1 MCVLELPQL
10 QKIFEMCE
18 QDMVGEVSVEE
29 ICRVLSRA
37 GIDIRGD
44 ELKAIVGFER
54 LDFEVFVEFCRSIAS
69 TEQLRH
75 EIVTA
80 DDQECD
86 LKEAFNVFDIDRD
99 GFISSEEVEKVLWRL
114 GWWEGKEEEDWKRMI
129 HKFDENLDGRLDFQ
143 EFKNMMLRRNALV
156 R

>member
-44 ELKAIVGFER
+44 ELKAIVGSER

-86 LKEAFNVFDIDRD
+86 LKEAFNVFDID
-99 GFISSEEVEKVLWRL
+99 
-114 GWWEGKEEEDWKRMI
+114 
-129 HKFDENLDGRLDFQ
+129 
-143 EFKNMMLRRNALV
+143 
-156 R
+156 